1 MQELI
6 EADSLAFRVE
16 DWVIKT
22 PEEIIQDISDILA
35 WADGEFI
42 EEIANRVLTR
52 KVKYEGDSMFT
63 QEDPK

>member
-1 MQELI
+1 VKDVAEVIQEV
-6 EADSLAFRVE
+6 ADTLA
-16 DWVIKT
+16 
-22 PEEIIQDISDILA
+22 Q
-35 WADGEFI
+35 ADGEFI